1 MKKLFFPI
9 ALLLMF
15 VVGCKHTPKTN
26 EVEVETY
33 TLSDSLYMENEYEEG
48 YSHYTANLDLPVTN
62 NDTLRLN
69 ILHWMLSPETE
80 DYKSYFENDK
90 NQFFSEEGSEPRSE
104 IESNYTLA
112 EQTDR
117 YITYISEGFIYTGG
131 AHPVPWYYG
140 ATFSKKDGSLV
151 GYDMFNDIEQL
162 TEIIAPHFQELYFN
176 SLELVEEMEDMGDE
190 DFILPINDPWIE
202 TDSVVFCYQTF
213 EIAPYSAG
221 MPLCKISK
229 TDLLPYLSE
238 KGKSVLFDQQ

>member
-1 MKKLFFPI
+1 MKKLFIPI
-9 ALLLMF
+9 ALLLML
-15 VVGCKHTPKTN
+15 VVGCKHTPETN

-33 TLSDSLYMENEYEEG
+33 TLCDSLYMENEYEEG
-48 YSHYTANLDLPVTN
+48 YSHYTTNLDLPVTD

-80 DYKSYFENDK
+80 DYKGYFKNDK
-90 NQFFSEEGSEPRSE
+90 DLFFSEEGSEPRSE
-104 IESNYTLA
+104 IQSNYTLA

-117 YITYISEGFIYTGG
+117 YVTYISEGFVYTGG

-140 ATFSKKDGSLV
+140 ATFSKIDGSLV
-151 GYDMFNDIEQL
+151 GYDMFNDLEQL
-162 TEIIAPHFQELYFN
+162 TEIVAPHFQELYFN

-190 DFILPINDPWIE
+190 DFMLPINDPWIE

-213 EIAPYSAG
+213 EIAPYSSG

-238 KGKSVLFDQQ
+238 KGKSILFDQQ

>member
-1 MKKLFFPI
+1 M
-9 ALLLMF
+9 
-15 VVGCKHTPKTN
+15 
-26 EVEVETY
+26 
-33 TLSDSLYMENEYEEG
+33 
-48 YSHYTANLDLPVTN
+48 
-62 NDTLRLN
+62 
-69 ILHWMLSPETE
+69 
-80 DYKSYFENDK
+80 
-90 NQFFSEEGSEPRSE
+90 
-104 IESNYTLA
+104 A

-117 YITYISEGFIYTGG
+117 YDTYISEGYVYTGG
-131 AHPVPWYYG
+131 AHPVPWYYD

-151 GYDMFNDIEQL
+151 GYDMFNDLEQL
-162 TEIIAPHFQELYFN
+162 TEIVAPHFQELYFN

-238 KGKSVLFDQQ
+238 KGKSILFDQQ